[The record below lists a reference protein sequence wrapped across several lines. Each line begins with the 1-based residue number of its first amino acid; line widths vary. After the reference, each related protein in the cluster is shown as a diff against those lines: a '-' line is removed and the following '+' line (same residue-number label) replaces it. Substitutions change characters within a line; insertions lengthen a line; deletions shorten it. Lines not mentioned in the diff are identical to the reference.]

1 MEQGA
6 VRIIDALLVQG
17 GSGAAAA
24 SASIGSAIR
33 CSLARAL
40 HEECH
45 MSEVRRELDESG
57 RSRHSIVR
65 LVLENPISAFN
76 TAAIIFGGGLVY
88 ASNENRMQQ
97 MNERIIKIEAA
108 GLRDASIA
116 AAKDDRTAAKF
127 ETITRDLGDVKVTV
141 GRTEEAV
148 RYLVRTMQ
156 EGQRRSA
163 Q

>member
-1 MEQGA
+1 MGDGRPCCECGDTSALTGA
-6 VRIIDALLVQG
+6 CSRKRPFD
-17 GSGAAAA
+17 GS
-24 SASIGSAIR
+24 
-33 CSLARAL
+33 
-40 HEECH
+40 
-45 MSEVRRELDESG
+45 
-57 RSRHSIVR
+57 
-65 LVLENPISAFN
+65 F
-76 TAAIIFGGGLVY
+76 VY

-108 GLRDASIA
+108 GLRDAAIA

-156 EGQRRSA
+156 EERWRAGQ
-163 Q
+163 

>member
-1 MEQGA
+1 
-6 VRIIDALLVQG
+6 
-17 GSGAAAA
+17 
-24 SASIGSAIR
+24 
-33 CSLARAL
+33 
-40 HEECH
+40 
-45 MSEVRRELDESG
+45 MSEVRREQDESG

-97 MNERIIKIEAA
+97 MNERIIKIEAT
-108 GLRDASIA
+108 GLRDAAIA
-116 AAKDDRTAAKF
+116 AAKDDRTVAKF
-127 ETITRDLGDVKVTV
+127 ENITRDIGDVKVTV

-156 EGQRRSA
+156 EERRRTA

>member
-1 MEQGA
+1 VNDENQLQWLP
-6 VRIIDALLVQG
+6 VSALG
-17 GSGAAAA
+17 
-24 SASIGSAIR
+24 
-33 CSLARAL
+33 
-40 HEECH
+40 HP
-45 MSEVRRELDESG
+45 DESG
-57 RSRHSIVR
+57 RSRRSIVR

-108 GLRDASIA
+108 GLRDAAIA

-127 ETITRDLGDVKVTV
+127 EAITRDLGDVKVTV

-148 RYLVRTMQ
+148 RYLVRTIQ
-156 EGQRRSA
+156 DERR
-163 Q
+163 

>member
-1 MEQGA
+1 
-6 VRIIDALLVQG
+6 
-17 GSGAAAA
+17 
-24 SASIGSAIR
+24 
-33 CSLARAL
+33 
-40 HEECH
+40 
-45 MSEVRRELDESG
+45 MSEIRKEPDESG

-65 LVLENPISAFN
+65 LILENPISAVN
-76 TAAIIFGGGLVY
+76 TAAIIFGGGFVY

-108 GLRDASIA
+108 GLRDAAVA

-156 EGQRRSA
+156 EERRRA
-163 Q
+163 GE

>member
-1 MEQGA
+1 
-6 VRIIDALLVQG
+6 
-17 GSGAAAA
+17 
-24 SASIGSAIR
+24 
-33 CSLARAL
+33 
-40 HEECH
+40 
-45 MSEVRRELDESG
+45 MSEVRRDPAESG
-57 RSRHSIVR
+57 AARHSIVR
-65 LVLENPISAFN
+65 LILENPISAFN
-76 TAAIIFGGGLVY
+76 TAAIIFGGGFVY

-108 GLRDASIA
+108 GLRDAAIA

-127 ETITRDLGDVKVTV
+127 ETITRDIGDVKVTV

-156 EGQRRSA
+156 EERRRVS

>member
-1 MEQGA
+1 
-6 VRIIDALLVQG
+6 
-17 GSGAAAA
+17 
-24 SASIGSAIR
+24 
-33 CSLARAL
+33 
-40 HEECH
+40 

-108 GLRDASIA
+108 GLRDAAIA
-116 AAKDDRTAAKF
+116 AAKDDRTAAKS
-127 ETITRDLGDVKVTV
+127 ETITRDIGDVKVTV
-141 GRTEEAV
+141 GQTEEAV
-148 RYLVRTMQ
+148 RYLVRTSTERKEIEFPV
-156 EGQRRSA
+156 EGSGRASVP
-163 Q
+163 